1 MEGSILVR
9 IEKILFPNKQK
20 IPWKE
25 VEAYMKKYE
34 GETVIVRE
42 YGDEIRFNYV
52 SASEYA
58 ASSYSQKLKGAYAK
72 VKANLVQMVPKAV
85 EEAKNRRWIDNKAEK
100 HGNDAKNGWYRY
112 DVHFEIP
119 VKSLDCEEIKW
130 NRYLGT
136 LVVRANDMGLFFYDI
151 INIKKETSTPG
162 ES

>member
-72 VKANLVQMVPKAV
+72 VKANLVQMVPKAD
-85 EEAKNRRWIDNKAEK
+85 EEAKNRRWIENKAEK
-100 HGNDAKNGWYRY
+100 HGNDAKNGWYR
-112 DVHFEIP
+112 
-119 VKSLDCEEIKW
+119 
-130 NRYLGT
+130 
-136 LVVRANDMGLFFYDI
+136 
-151 INIKKETSTPG
+151 
-162 ES
+162 

>member
-1 MEGSILVR
+1 MVR
-9 IEKILFPNKQK
+9 IEKILFPNKQR

-34 GETVIVRE
+34 GESVIVKE
-42 YGDEIRFNYV
+42 YEDKIRFNYV

-58 ASSYSQKLKGAYAK
+58 ASNYSQKLKGAYAK
-72 VKANLVQMVPKAV
+72 AKANLVQVVPEVVK
-85 EEAKNRRWIDNKAEK
+85 EARNRRWIANKADK

-112 DVHFEIP
+112 DVHFELP
-119 VKSLDCEEIKW
+119 VKSSDGEEIKW
-130 NRYLGT
+130 NRYVGT
-136 LVVRANDMGLFFYDI
+136 LVVRVNDMGLFFYDI